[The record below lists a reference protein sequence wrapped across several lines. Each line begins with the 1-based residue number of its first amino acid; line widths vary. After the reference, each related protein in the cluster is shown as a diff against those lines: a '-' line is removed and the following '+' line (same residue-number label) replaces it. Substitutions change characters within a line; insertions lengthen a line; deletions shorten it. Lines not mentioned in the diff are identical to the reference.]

1 MFLFYYSPYSRW
13 AVAAGCGMTGGIA
26 AYGEAGWYP
35 FEDTAATWT
44 CSNNGAAAFKPV
56 TIECSFYDDQ
66 PIPCSPGKYE
76 PAGEAP
82 GGDCASDC
90 PSHLPTSPPGSTSL
104 SSCMKRPR
112 STHEAN
118 FLLVS
123 ETTDRLM
130 ELNNDASDFS
140 LAIEGG
146 DLRRPWGVACVSEIL
161 CLVGNYQA
169 SNVVA
174 VNLRGEVMGVFARV
188 GNPVGLLHIKHLDL
202 LAVAGY
208 AGYTVFL
215 FDLADLNLEQPLEE
229 SDAVQTIVMPAWHGK
244 PRYISLGEHD
254 SELLITTHQ
263 SMVLRRC
270 LEGTGCD
277 PETRNSVMMQYGGL
291 DLYGIGVLDE
301 TYIFVDWGDGKIFEC
316 PLTSVGIM
324 KFDCEIF
331 ANEPQGSPWDPI
343 DVLVDPIK
351 RLVFV
356 VSNYYSDVLVLD
368 FDGQFL
374 APLTSSRGALMHPD
388 AMAQRPGLFAPL
400 SPSLLLSS
408 LPAAGERIEVALV
421 MMDAYN
427 FTVSA
432 DHSTSAHDLALEVS
446 ASGYITGTN
455 FTTTI
460 EGEILYNKDSPAHA
474 SLTASVVIPY
484 AGDWSVSVT
493 QGTYNVQHFLGSP
506 HLIKVAP
513 APTAPA
519 NCEADFP
526 ILVKAGSNFTATVST
541 FDAFE
546 NPTVHPGDS
555 FTFKHVGENASA
567 TVFRDDASTVTFS
580 ELMTSARSYKLN
592 VTFADTG
599 AQIANSPLNFDV
611 FPASASAA
619 TSTASAGNTTSI
631 ESATDIPLPLQAF
644 IRDAFGNEVLDA
656 PGVAV
661 QVQGLD
667 PVDPV
672 AVVVHVLE
680 GPRYSHTV
688 TVPES
693 LEAALVIGFSLDG
706 VQIGEP
712 VEIIVAPPPPDFT
725 KVYIAV
731 GVSSFLLLVG
741 AFFYR
746 RHLKHAAMRLKS
758 VQLEMVDQ
766 NKEFSKREKA
776 LEAEKEE
783 LEEEVRLKKHSEEEL
798 KVMMNALEAVSKERQ
813 DELKEVMIDGK
824 ELKIDKMLG
833 KGGFGV
839 VNLATYRGSKVAM
852 KQLLTVNEENVLR
865 FRLECFL
872 TKTLSHPNVVRLVG
886 VVWAEDMF
894 ACCLEF
900 VENGSLEDWLRRTPG
915 GKAYIPPQQ
924 VVTVVKKNKKGKK
937 VQVDKLPPLAEVVFK
952 GFNHHGKYKESALTE
967 TDKSKATEAIATL
980 DEWWASRDDPS
991 AGWIEVLQADD
1002 SPLELGVRGF
1012 TKYDAPNRRGCA
1024 FASGFIDAPPKSVM
1038 GFYADRRHGGL
1049 DVDIVE
1055 RTYLLPPLA
1064 EVAYKGFN
1072 WNSKYDKKE
1081 ITDIDETKIIEG
1093 QELVENI
1100 WRNRMNPKEGLK
1112 PVLNEDGSELE
1123 LGVKG
1128 FVKYSRQ
1135 SAGLL
1140 PEALAHAVID
1150 ATPQQVMGLFADSRK
1165 DTKLSTREVIESTY
1179 TTALE
1184 YRHVP
1189 VSVATVSDRDFLFRT
1204 AHKKIEEGVYVS
1216 VSYSVEDERR
1226 PAGAGGVVR
1235 GDTFFCFVVKE
1246 NPGTEGLMSEVW
1258 RYLYTDSKFQK
1269 GLGQLNQIA
1278 ANKALQY
1285 NAEPLV
1291 LLKKN
1296 IKLLLDGYEPP
1307 LVDNKNCEQ
1316 LLTWKGHLW
1325 RMSLEAAMGVQYLH
1339 HHRYWSDGGK
1349 RHNWATNVVEEEEAG
1364 WKESVIHRDLKP
1376 DNMLLTRDWT
1386 LKLTDFGEA
1395 RAQNMG
1401 ATMTSVGTP
1410 IYIAPEV
1417 MRADHYDG
1425 KADTWSYGLCLVAMI
1440 RAERTLE
1447 QFFYEA
1453 LRKHKKRRTTKG
1465 LGMGQMTKY
1474 YYSEGWR
1481 PLLPHTFVRAFPKLN
1496 ALIQEC
1502 WVPRARMRPDF
1513 DQIVKRLQGEIGDE
1527 IKRKEEPV
1535 VVVYSVEPDAEDV
1548 DDEIR
1553 KLLGLS

>member
-1 MFLFYYSPYSRW
+1 
-13 AVAAGCGMTGGIA
+13 
-26 AYGEAGWYP
+26 
-35 FEDTAATWT
+35 
-44 CSNNGAAAFKPV
+44 
-56 TIECSFYDDQ
+56 
-66 PIPCSPGKYE
+66 
-76 PAGEAP
+76 
-82 GGDCASDC
+82 
-90 PSHLPTSPPGSTSL
+90 
-104 SSCMKRPR
+104 
-112 STHEAN
+112 
-118 FLLVS
+118 
-123 ETTDRLM
+123 
-130 ELNNDASDFS
+130 
-140 LAIEGG
+140 
-146 DLRRPWGVACVSEIL
+146 
-161 CLVGNYQA
+161 
-169 SNVVA
+169 
-174 VNLRGEVMGVFARV
+174 
-188 GNPVGLLHIKHLDL
+188 
-202 LAVAGY
+202 
-208 AGYTVFL
+208 
-215 FDLADLNLEQPLEE
+215 
-229 SDAVQTIVMPAWHGK
+229 
-244 PRYISLGEHD
+244 
-254 SELLITTHQ
+254 
-263 SMVLRRC
+263 
-270 LEGTGCD
+270 
-277 PETRNSVMMQYGGL
+277 
-291 DLYGIGVLDE
+291 
-301 TYIFVDWGDGKIFEC
+301 
-316 PLTSVGIM
+316 
-324 KFDCEIF
+324 
-331 ANEPQGSPWDPI
+331 
-343 DVLVDPIK
+343 
-351 RLVFV
+351 
-356 VSNYYSDVLVLD
+356 
-368 FDGQFL
+368 
-374 APLTSSRGALMHPD
+374 
-388 AMAQRPGLFAPL
+388 MAQRPGLFAPL

-484 AGDWSVSVT
+484 AGDWS
-493 QGTYNVQHFLGSP
+493 
-506 HLIKVAP
+506 
-513 APTAPA
+513 
-519 NCEADFP
+519 
-526 ILVKAGSNFTATVST
+526 
-541 FDAFE
+541 
-546 NPTVHPGDS
+546 
-555 FTFKHVGENASA
+555 
-567 TVFRDDASTVTFS
+567 
-580 ELMTSARSYKLN
+580 
-592 VTFADTG
+592 
-599 AQIANSPLNFDV
+599 
-611 FPASASAA
+611 
-619 TSTASAGNTTSI
+619 
-631 ESATDIPLPLQAF
+631 
-644 IRDAFGNEVLDA
+644 
-656 PGVAV
+656 
-661 QVQGLD
+661 VQGLD

-1285 NAEPLV
+1285 
-1291 LLKKN
+1291 
-1296 IKLLLDGYEPP
+1296 
-1307 LVDNKNCEQ
+1307 
-1316 LLTWKGHLW
+1316 
-1325 RMSLEAAMGVQYLH
+1325 
-1339 HHRYWSDGGK
+1339 WSDGGK

>member
-1 MFLFYYSPYSRW
+1 
-13 AVAAGCGMTGGIA
+13 
-26 AYGEAGWYP
+26 
-35 FEDTAATWT
+35 
-44 CSNNGAAAFKPV
+44 
-56 TIECSFYDDQ
+56 
-66 PIPCSPGKYE
+66 
-76 PAGEAP
+76 
-82 GGDCASDC
+82 
-90 PSHLPTSPPGSTSL
+90 
-104 SSCMKRPR
+104 
-112 STHEAN
+112 
-118 FLLVS
+118 
-123 ETTDRLM
+123 
-130 ELNNDASDFS
+130 
-140 LAIEGG
+140 
-146 DLRRPWGVACVSEIL
+146 
-161 CLVGNYQA
+161 
-169 SNVVA
+169 
-174 VNLRGEVMGVFARV
+174 
-188 GNPVGLLHIKHLDL
+188 
-202 LAVAGY
+202 
-208 AGYTVFL
+208 
-215 FDLADLNLEQPLEE
+215 
-229 SDAVQTIVMPAWHGK
+229 
-244 PRYISLGEHD
+244 
-254 SELLITTHQ
+254 
-263 SMVLRRC
+263 
-270 LEGTGCD
+270 
-277 PETRNSVMMQYGGL
+277 
-291 DLYGIGVLDE
+291 
-301 TYIFVDWGDGKIFEC
+301 
-316 PLTSVGIM
+316 
-324 KFDCEIF
+324 
-331 ANEPQGSPWDPI
+331 
-343 DVLVDPIK
+343 
-351 RLVFV
+351 
-356 VSNYYSDVLVLD
+356 
-368 FDGQFL
+368 
-374 APLTSSRGALMHPD
+374 
-388 AMAQRPGLFAPL
+388 MAQRPGLFAPL

-484 AGDWSVSVT
+484 AGDWS
-493 QGTYNVQHFLGSP
+493 
-506 HLIKVAP
+506 
-513 APTAPA
+513 
-519 NCEADFP
+519 
-526 ILVKAGSNFTATVST
+526 
-541 FDAFE
+541 
-546 NPTVHPGDS
+546 
-555 FTFKHVGENASA
+555 
-567 TVFRDDASTVTFS
+567 
-580 ELMTSARSYKLN
+580 
-592 VTFADTG
+592 
-599 AQIANSPLNFDV
+599 
-611 FPASASAA
+611 
-619 TSTASAGNTTSI
+619 
-631 ESATDIPLPLQAF
+631 
-644 IRDAFGNEVLDA
+644 
-656 PGVAV
+656 
-661 QVQGLD
+661 
-667 PVDPV
+667 
-672 AVVVHVLE
+672 
-680 GPRYSHTV
+680 
-688 TVPES
+688 
-693 LEAALVIGFSLDG
+693 
-706 VQIGEP
+706 
-712 VEIIVAPPPPDFT
+712 
-725 KVYIAV
+725 VYIAV

-1123 LGVKG
+1123 LG
-1128 FVKYSRQ
+1128 
-1135 SAGLL
+1135 
-1140 PEALAHAVID
+1140 
-1150 ATPQQVMGLFADSRK
+1150 QVMGLFADSRK

-1278 ANKALQY
+1278 ANKALQ
-1285 NAEPLV
+1285 
-1291 LLKKN
+1291 
-1296 IKLLLDGYEPP
+1296 
-1307 LVDNKNCEQ
+1307 
-1316 LLTWKGHLW
+1316 
-1325 RMSLEAAMGVQYLH
+1325 
-1339 HHRYWSDGGK
+1339 YWSDGGK